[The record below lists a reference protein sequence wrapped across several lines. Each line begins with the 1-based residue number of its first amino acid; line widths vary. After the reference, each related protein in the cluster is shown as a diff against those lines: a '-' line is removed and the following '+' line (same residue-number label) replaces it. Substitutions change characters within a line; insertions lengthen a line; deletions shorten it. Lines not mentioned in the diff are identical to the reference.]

1 MLAMTSP
8 KNIEIA
14 NIGLIGV
21 SLLLAFLLPF
31 RIFLLAYAILGPLHY
46 LTEINWLNDK
56 GYFVKSGKWLTFSL
70 CLAFLVVLPKIIG
83 FMGFTSP
90 GYLQPF
96 FGWINEFSNGLIF
109 IGLWVALILVVIKGV
124 KWQILGILCG
134 LVLGYLLNNEPIYL
148 VLIGSMLPTVF
159 HVFLFT
165 LLFMFYGALKSQSS
179 VGYVAVLALILV
191 PVLIFNVDVG
201 HELYN
206 FPDYAKN
213 TFLDNKFYLTN
224 INLGKFLGIAD
235 GKSFYFYG
243 SWELKAQTF
252 IAFAYLYHYLNWFSK
267 TAIIGWHIGLK
278 GKKAAVILT
287 VWAVHVLLFVVDYRI
302 GFMSAL
308 ALSFLHVFAE
318 FPLNA
323 LSVRGIYEELK
334 ARII

>member
-8 KNIEIA
+8 KNIEIT
-14 NIGLIGV
+14 NIVLIGV

-56 GYFVKSGKWLTFSL
+56 GYFVKSDKWLTFSL
-70 CLAFLVVLPKIIG
+70 GLALLVALPKIISFLG
-83 FMGFTSP
+83 FAHP
-90 GYLQPF
+90 PYLQLVL
-96 FGWINEFSNGLIF
+96 GWVNEFSNGLIF
-109 IGLWVALILVVIKGV
+109 IGLWGALILVVIKDV
-124 KWQILGILCG
+124 KWQILGIICG
-134 LVLGYLLNNEPIYL
+134 LALAYLLNNEPIYL

-165 LLFMFYGALKSQSS
+165 MFFMFYGALKSQSS
-179 VGYVAVLALILV
+179 LGYVAVFSLMLAPFI
-191 PVLIFNVDVG
+191 IFNIDVE

-224 INLGKFLGIAD
+224 INLSKLLGIAD

-243 SWELKAQTF
+243 NWELKAQTF

-267 TAIIGWHIGLK
+267 TAIIGWHVGLK
-278 GKKAAVILT
+278 GKKAVAILT

-323 LSVRGIYEELK
+323 LSVQGIYQELK